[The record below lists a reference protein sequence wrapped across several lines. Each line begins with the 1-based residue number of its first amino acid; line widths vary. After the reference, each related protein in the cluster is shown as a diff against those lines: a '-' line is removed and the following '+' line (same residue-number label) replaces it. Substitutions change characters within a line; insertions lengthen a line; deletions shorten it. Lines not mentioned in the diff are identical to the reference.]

1 MIIAIFNTFFCSFF
15 IIYSYKRMKKME
27 RISLLG
33 LTSLIF
39 VAINGL
45 PLPFIEYSPVSYY
58 HYKPSDVALGRAFIS
73 ISIFMFIC
81 ILFQQITFKN
91 RRPKCARKIC
101 LTPLSV
107 SIYFGFFFLAMVAFV
122 KFFWLAGTYRYLGS
136 ALLDPAYYAARAAIS
151 EEFLHTAGKGGWS
164 SHVALYFLFP
174 LIMSFS
180 CLFRRR
186 GGKFYWVIF
195 GISAVAANLIAF
207 VFAHRTDILFSLL
220 YPVFCIYVMK
230 KRDTIEKSILN
241 FRFVKI
247 LMVTMILVFIT
258 AGAIYQVT
266 NKVSFSEGVLLGIRR
281 IVFVPPMVTT
291 FYYDAFPDKFDY
303 QGLSYL
309 HVLQSSYSST
319 YRGIT
324 TDDIAFKSIG
334 KFSNANTS
342 LLATAYSA
350 MGFFGVFLI
359 SIAFY
364 AIVGLVDKL
373 TEKLDNEWRFAL
385 LLPNTMGII
394 QFMSTSLYVSM
405 RTGGFC
411 IVSLLGYAIILTGV
425 VYRNR
430 QVVCKQP
437 YS

>member
-1 MIIAIFNTFFCSFF
+1 MIIIIFNTVFCSLF
-15 IIYSYKRMKKME
+15 IIYVYKRMKLKG

-45 PLPFIEYSPVSYY
+45 PLPFIQYSPVSYY
-58 HYKPSDVALGRAFIS
+58 DYKPSGVALGRAFIS

-81 ILFQQITFKN
+81 TLFQQIVFKN
-91 RRPKCARKIC
+91 RRPKCATKIR

-107 SIYFGFFFLAMVAFV
+107 SIFFGFFFLAMVAFF
-122 KFFWLAGTYRYLGS
+122 KFFWFAGAYKHLGS
-136 ALLDPAYYAARAAIS
+136 TLLQPGYYAIREALS
-151 EEFLHTAGKGGWS
+151 VELLHTAGKGAWS
-164 SHVALYFLFP
+164 SRVALYFLFP

-180 CLFRRR
+180 CLFSRR

-195 GISAVAANLIAF
+195 GISAIASNLISF
-207 VFAHRTDILFSLL
+207 VVAERVAVLFSLL

-230 KRDTIEKSILN
+230 KRDTLEKSILS

-247 LMVTMILVFIT
+247 IMVTMILVFIT
-258 AGAIYQVT
+258 AGAIYQFT
-266 NKVSFSEGVLLGIRR
+266 NKVSFSDGVLLGIRR
-281 IVFVPPMVTT
+281 IVFVPSMVTA
-291 FYYDAFPDKFDY
+291 FYYDAFPDTFDY

-309 HVLQSSYSST
+309 HVVRSSYSST

-324 TDDIAFKSIG
+324 TEDIAFQAIG
-334 KFSNANTS
+334 TEGNANTS

-359 SIAFY
+359 SIAFC

-373 TEKLDNEWRFAL
+373 TERLDNEYRFAL

-394 QFMSTSLYVSM
+394 LFSSTSLYVSM

-411 IVSLLGYAIILTGV
+411 LVSLLGYAIILTSV

-430 QVVCKQP
+430 QVVCKQS